1 LYNRITIEIAISKK
15 TFKLSELFKEE
26 KLYRLSCYLLFLIIC
41 LNSVFNII
49 QKNRVEISS
58 NINFFDL
65 TIGILLFIFLYLIGS
80 LVKEVLQ
87 FDSVSIGVT
96 SYLFSFFI
104 TDSLILFFY
113 QKLTFSEI
121 LMLVNLLWLTF
132 FIFKLKN
139 FKSILQIFLSL
150 ALLRS
155 YFDIFISNLTINN
168 NIRGDVEAIFFNQ
181 AKNIYEGSY
190 FNSINNYIFE
200 GYPQFLSYIQSIF
213 LGLST
218 NISEYNFYSFTS
230 HIVFYLSIL
239 FFVELKISKFHKFF
253 LITLFSLLLLNSSFL
268 KFLFT
273 TSLMSEGLVSLFT
286 AITVV
291 SVLNNLSS
299 GENVDYKL
307 FLLLGL
313 MYFSKQFNSSLVLIL
328 IILLYFISDRKKA
341 VLLGFS
347 GIALKELL
355 HLFVFTEVNRDH
367 HISQID
373 IGDTVLDLLLFRDLK
388 VENIFLILKNLW
400 IDKPM
405 VILFF
410 IFYFSYI
417 YSKIFVKKFELQ
429 TDLIFILI
437 NLNIIFVFLIYISVW
452 QNMELESPIR
462 YFLNNLHLLMLSI
475 FLKIDK
481 TKKIIKKA

>member
-1 LYNRITIEIAISKK
+1 MYNRITIEIAISKK
-15 TFKLSELFKEE
+15 TFKLAELFKEE
-26 KLYRLSCYLLFLIIC
+26 KLYRFSCYLLFLIIC

-49 QKNRVEISS
+49 QKNRVEILS

-65 TIGILLFIFLYLIGS
+65 TTGILLFIFLYLIGS

-87 FDSVSIGVT
+87 FDSVSLGVT

-113 QKLTFSEI
+113 QKLTFSKI
-121 LMLVNLLWLTF
+121 LILVNLLWLTF
-132 FIFKLKN
+132 FILKLKN

-150 ALLRS
+150 ALLRL
-155 YFDIFISNLTINN
+155 YFDFFISNLTINN

-218 NISEYNFYSFTS
+218 SISEYNFYSFTS

-286 AITVV
+286 AITIV

-307 FLLLGL
+307 FLILGL
-313 MYFSKQFNSSLVLIL
+313 MYFSKQFNSSLVLLL
-328 IILLYFISDRKKA
+328 IILLYFISGKKKG

-355 HLFVFTEVNRDH
+355 HLFVFTEINKDH

-373 IGDTVLDLLLFRDLK
+373 IGDTILDLLLFRDLK
-388 VENIFLILKNLW
+388 IENIFLIMKNLW

-462 YFLNNLHLLMLSI
+462 YFLNNLHLLLLSI